1 MTHLIFT
8 ARDFEQELQRQS
20 DLFRPIEI
28 NMPSLDDDLY
38 AQEKLNVTEALRA
51 LNVVLDDV
59 RAQIDLRMSN
69 LYEVTYGTPIEKL
82 SRDYTHAIE
91 AFKIST
97 QKLWTMDTSC
107 W

>member
-1 MTHLIFT
+1 
-8 ARDFEQELQRQS
+8 
-20 DLFRPIEI
+20 
-28 NMPSLDDDLY
+28 
-38 AQEKLNVTEALRA
+38 
-51 LNVVLDDV
+51 
-59 RAQIDLRMSN
+59 MSN